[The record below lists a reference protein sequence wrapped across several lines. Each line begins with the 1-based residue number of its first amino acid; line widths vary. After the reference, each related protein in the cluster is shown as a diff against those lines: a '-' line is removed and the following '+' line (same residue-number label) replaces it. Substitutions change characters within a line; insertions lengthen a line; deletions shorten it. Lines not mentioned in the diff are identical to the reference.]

1 MMREEERRKSESNA
15 DANKKNPTG
24 KDRRKRKGRKKN
36 RTKRQKKT
44 EEKDNRILREIKKET
59 TAETVA
65 TVGMMTTRQTPT
77 FRPMKQTT
85 KKRISLGD

>member
-1 MMREEERRKSESNA
+1 MIREEERRKSEPNA

-36 RTKRQKKT
+36 GTKRQKKT
-44 EEKDNRILREIKKET
+44 EEKDYRILREIKVET
-59 TAETVA
+59 AAETVA

-77 FRPMKQTT
+77 FRPTKHTT
-85 KKRISLGD
+85 KKKN